1 MATHGFAKIPP
12 GEKFVGFLTSLNVP
26 FPLVS
31 AWLTGLAE
39 GVGGVLIIL
48 GLLTRPSA
56 IAVAIAMV
64 VAAFVAHGDELLDKG
79 ELALVYLAA
88 MIAIIGFGSGKFG
101 IDRLLRGK

>member
-1 MATHGFAKIPP
+1 MATHGFDKIPP
-12 GEKFVGFLTSLNVP
+12 SEKFIGFLSSLDIP
-26 FPLVS
+26 FPVIS
-31 AWLTGLAE
+31 AWLAGLAE
-39 GVGGVLIIL
+39 GVGGLLIAI

-64 VAAFVAHGDELLDKG
+64 VAAFIAHGDSLLDKG

-101 IDRLLRGK
+101 IDRALRGK